1 MTTELILHRVLKAPR
16 HLIYQ
21 SWTQPEHMAHWFMPK
36 PHFLTDVVVD
46 LRPGGRFASTMHVDG
61 NVIPSEG
68 MVLDAITD
76 TRFAFTDMMSADFQ
90 PHATPGLGFTATIEL
105 SDAPEGGTVYHVTAR
120 HRTAEDA
127 TKHEA
132 MGFTV
137 GWGMVADQLE
147 AYAAGLSAAPD
158 DLTMT
163 LTRTFRATPAQ
174 VYAAWT
180 DPSVL
185 PGWFG
190 PEGWSCRT
198 KDIDIR
204 EGGQWV
210 FDMTAAGMTF
220 ANRHRYTR
228 LVPEQ
233 AIDFLMDDGSDKSA
247 PHIVEIRITSEGELT
262 RLTQTMTFPNA
273 ATKQGAVDFG
283 AEALGYTT
291 LAKLAAVVEG

>member
-1 MTTELILHRVLKAPR
+1 
-16 HLIYQ
+16 
-21 SWTQPEHMAHWFMPK
+21 
-36 PHFLTDVVVD
+36 
-46 LRPGGRFASTMHVDG
+46 
-61 NVIPSEG
+61 
-68 MVLDAITD
+68 VLDAVTD
-76 TRFAFTDMMSADFQ
+76 TRFVFTDMMSADFQ
-90 PHATPGLGFTATIEL
+90 PHAAPGLGFTATIEL

-120 HRTAEDA
+120 HRTVEDA

-132 MGFTV
+132 MGFSA

-147 AYAAGLSAAPD
+147 AYAAGLSAASD

-163 LTRTFRATPAQ
+163 LTRTFSATPAQ

-180 DPSVL
+180 DPAVL
-185 PGWFG
+185 PRWFG
-190 PEGWSCRT
+190 PEGWSCKT

-204 EGGQWV
+204 EGGKWV

-233 AIDFLMDDGSDKSA
+233 AIDFLMDDGSDTSA
-247 PHIVEIRITSEGELT
+247 PHIVAIRITPEGALT

-273 ATKQGAVDFG
+273 ATKKGAVDFG